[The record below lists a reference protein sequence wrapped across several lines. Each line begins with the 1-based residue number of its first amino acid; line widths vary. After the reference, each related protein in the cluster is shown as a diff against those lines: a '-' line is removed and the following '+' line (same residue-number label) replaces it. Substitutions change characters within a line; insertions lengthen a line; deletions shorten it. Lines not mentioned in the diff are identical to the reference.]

1 MDRLKPL
8 AELWQ
13 ERIAQQRQAM
23 LSVAHFC
30 KLNGLSRHSFYRWRR
45 RFAFDAAAESDAAVC
60 SADAVCSAEDL
71 RSADLRSADPPS
83 AVVEGLASSS
93 PEGGFAA
100 VLVSLGVEP
109 LRLKL
114 AGGRELILPSSMPP
128 ESIARLV
135 REIEVRS

>member
-1 MDRLKPL
+1 MDGLKPL

-13 ERIAQQRQAM
+13 QRIAQQRQGV
-23 LSVAHFC
+23 LSVAQFC

-45 RFAFDAAAESDAAVC
+45 RFAFDAAAGSDAAAC
-60 SADAVCSAEDL
+60 LAED
-71 RSADLRSADPPS
+71 SPS
-83 AVVEGLASSS
+83 ASGGLASSAS
-93 PEGGFAA
+93 AGGFAA

-114 AGGRELILPSSMPP
+114 AGGRELILPASMPP

>member
-45 RFAFDAAAESDAAVC
+45 RFAFDVAAESDAAVC
-60 SADAVCSAEDL
+60 SAGAVCSAD
-71 RSADLRSADPPS
+71 SPS
-83 AVVEGLASSS
+83 AVGEGLASSS

-114 AGGRELILPSSMPP
+114 AGGRELILPASMPP